1 MKIGILQM
9 PYSTDHT
16 RIEEMIQKE
25 LHLLSSCGNDLDI
38 IVAPEYSDV
47 PCVPKD
53 VESFYEA
60 TEKYNKLI
68 LDKASETA
76 KRTHSILF
84 INALSKTETGYR
96 NTTYAFDREGNIAGQ
111 YYKAHPVASEIEK
124 RKLDDSYL
132 SSFNSPTILEIE
144 GLRFAFLTCYD
155 FYFYESY
162 ARIALEKPDF
172 VIGCSH
178 QRSDPFEMS
187 ELFSAFCAF
196 NTNAYVLRASVSMGE
211 NSLVGG
217 GSLVASP
224 EGKILLQMKNEVGL
238 CAIEIDPAKKH
249 FKPAGFGNAPSAHF
263 EYMEKGRRPWNYRPA
278 GSAIVP
284 KDEWMRYPR
293 LCAHRGFS
301 TVAPENSMPAFGAAV
316 ALNASE
322 IEFDLWETRDG
333 EIVSL
338 HDASLDRVSSG
349 TGFVWDLTYE
359 EIKKA
364 DFGIKTDERFKGL
377 RIVLFE
383 DILKKFSC
391 QTIMNVHIKSRD
403 NVTPVSESML
413 KKIIALIRKYDA
425 SKHVYF
431 MTGNRA
437 MQKQLARLAPDI
449 ARCMGAGDQPWEI
462 VNEAIELNC
471 QKVQLFKPYFDQAMI
486 DKAHAGGIKCNVFF
500 ADDPKEAHIYLQM
513 GIDCILTNDYLSI
526 QNATNLQ

>member
-9 PYSTDHT
+9 PYATDYT

-25 LHLLSSCGNDLDI
+25 LDLLSSCTNDLDI
-38 IVAPEYSDV
+38 IVAPEYTDV
-47 PCVPKD
+47 PCVPRD
-53 VESFYEA
+53 VSGFYDA
-60 TEKYNKLI
+60 VEKYNQLI

-76 KRTHSILF
+76 RRAHAILF
-84 INALSKTETGYR
+84 INALSKTETGCR
-96 NTTYAFDREGNIAGQ
+96 NTTYAFDREGKIVGQ
-111 YYKAHPVASEIEK
+111 YYKAHPVAGEIEK
-124 RKLDDSYL
+124 RKLDASYL
-132 SSFNSPTILEIE
+132 SSFNAPTVLEIE
-144 GLRFAFLTCYD
+144 GMRFAFLTCYD

-211 NSLVGG
+211 NSPVGG
-217 GSLVASP
+217 GSLIASP
-224 EGKILLQMKNEVGL
+224 EGRILLQMKNEVGL
-238 CAIEIDPAKKH
+238 GTIEIDPMKKH

-284 KDEWMRYPR
+284 KDEWMTYPR

-301 TVAPENSMPAFGAAV
+301 TVAPENSMPAFGAAI

-322 IEFDLWETRDG
+322 IEFDLWETKDG
-333 EIVSL
+333 EIVSM

-349 TGFVWDLTYE
+349 TGYVWDLTLD

-364 DFGIKTDERFKGL
+364 DFGVKMGERFKGL
-377 RIVLFE
+377 KIVLFE

-403 NVTPVSESML
+403 NVTPVSEDML
-413 KKIIALIRKYDA
+413 KKIVALIRKYDA

-437 MQKQLARLAPDI
+437 MQKQLAILAPDI

-471 QKVQLFKPYFDQAMI
+471 QKVQLFKPYFDQSMI
-486 DKAHAGGIKCNVFF
+486 DKAHENGIKCNVFF
-500 ADDPKEAHIYLQM
+500 ADDPDEARVYLQM
-513 GIDCILTNDYLSI
+513 GVDCILTNDYLSI
-526 QNATNLQ
+526 QNATNIK